1 MKSEKRHI
9 GWLLSSMMMLLALV
23 ACSEDSS
30 NGTEEPQGSPLRLS
44 SVTRANSPIDP
55 TASNAINM
63 YVMTQSAQYSF
74 GTFSGDGT
82 IWTNSNISVKEHE
95 QYYMYGFMP
104 GSYTSSISAESTDLN
119 GDYSRGADLTLT
131 GLPMFPTED
140 ICVVVGVQKV
150 STSQTNS
157 NYTPALEGNY
167 GYLSGLNSEN
177 YVNLLMDH
185 LYGQLIL
192 QFNVDADY
200 NDLRKI
206 KLKTVTLTSSYGET
220 VNATIKLRAGNGLGV
235 NSVAY
240 SKNSGDS
247 KELNILKSTDTEKL
261 LTTTATNVSF
271 GPYNCAPCTFDAN
284 GTYLTLTCTYDVY
297 NTAGTTVLRAN
308 CTATNKLKIS
318 GMDHGVKKTV
328 TLTVA
333 PTYLYMLSDD
343 DLNNPTIKLI
353 EQ

>member
-1 MKSEKRHI
+1 MKIEKRHI
-9 GWLLSSMMMLLALV
+9 GWLLSSMLMLLLLV
-23 ACSEDSS
+23 SCSQDSS
-30 NGTEEPQGSPLRLS
+30 NDSVLDEPQGNTLRLS
-44 SVTRANSPIDP
+44 AVRRANTPLSPTGNSTIK
-55 TASNAINM
+55 M
-63 YVMTQSAQYSF
+63 YVMTQSAQYST
-74 GTFSGDGT
+74 GTFSGAS
-82 IWTNSNISVKEHE
+82 WTNTDIKVKEHE

-104 GSYTSSISAESTDLN
+104 SSYESSISASSSQELYN
-119 GDYSRGADLTLT
+119 DYSRGADLTLT

-150 STSQTNS
+150 SAAQTTSD
-157 NYTPALEGNY
+157 YTQALEGNY

-200 NDLRKI
+200 NDLRHI
-206 KLKTVTLTSSYGET
+206 KLKSVTLTSSYGET
-220 VNATIKLRAGNGLGV
+220 VNATVKLRAGNGLGL

-240 SKNSGDS
+240 SKNTSGGNEKS
-247 KELNILKSTDTEKL
+247 LTILENGTGFI
-261 LTTTATNVSF
+261 TTTATATQF
-271 GPYNCAPCTFDAN
+271 GPYNCAPCTFDAD

-297 NTAGTTVLRAN
+297 NTDETKVLRAN
-308 CTATNKLKIS
+308 CTATNKLKVS

-333 PTYLYMLSDD
+333 PTYIFVLSDD
-343 DLNNPTIKLI
+343 DLNNPTII
-353 EQ
+353 VN